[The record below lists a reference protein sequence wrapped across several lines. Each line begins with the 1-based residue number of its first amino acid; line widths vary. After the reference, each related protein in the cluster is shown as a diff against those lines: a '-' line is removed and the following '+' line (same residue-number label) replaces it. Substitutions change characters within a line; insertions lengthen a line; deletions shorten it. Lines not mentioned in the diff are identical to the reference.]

1 MGEVYVAEEDVRLH
15 RKVALKILPS
25 AVADNMDG
33 MRRFVKSLVIPLL
46 SDAKVADDATIA
58 HTNPEARTN
67 VASLSLLVPMIP
79 PNEADHCLD
88 SYACQPT
95 PLSCNSITREEP
107 HPAEAFPA
115 AIRQLLEHPE
125 HRATNMHRRATRRC
139 AERAGPQTPPDCPAT
154 IQKS

>member
-67 VASLSLLVPMIP
+67 VASLSLGS
-79 PNEADHCLD
+79 HD
-88 SYACQPT
+88 S
-95 PLSCNSITREEP
+95 S
-107 HPAEAFPA
+107 
-115 AIRQLLEHPE
+115 
-125 HRATNMHRRATRRC
+125 
-139 AERAGPQTPPDCPAT
+139 ER
-154 IQKS
+154 S